1 MPKKTNNQISQ
12 KSLDR
17 SRGVSLPNGNRDV
30 EQKENNIISGKLD
43 EIVKTIEKSYSNLT
57 SKLDMVLSGI
67 NSKPDGQLGDSG
79 AMSVMS
85 IVSGG
90 KDVSSSTKFE
100 SIKSDIKN
108 MSSLWK
114 KSMTTFN
121 KVNPE
126 DYAEAYSRMSLGTFD
141 TCLLDDN
148 GIKDELKDTIIMVV
162 GKNLER
168 IIKIIDTKQSN
179 KSNQSKGNQVE
190 NNSNVFDAGINL
202 ILDGII
208 ESNDLNKSII
218 KSMNNGFTSVI
229 DVISNFTN
237 KASNQVNN
245 QTSRTSLNVKNIDDL
260 PEILD
265 RLVDP
270 LVTSRKIKK
279 EDIIKFKDI
288 ISTTKSIIESV
299 STLDVNDAKKNTTN
313 IGSLFNS
320 IIGLGEF
327 DEKKIDNITKGLR
340 KILWMTEKPD
350 VMTKVGLWNRG
361 LISMIIQNVIDR
373 SAEAK
378 VVEGTAID
386 SLSDF
391 FNMLLDIQLYNGEDF
406 NKTYWALIDLTS
418 IYSENGPV
426 RTLIENINNTTNVD
440 KAIDNLSRIE
450 ELIYSVSSITK
461 KSSLKEIVENQIK
474 TMMIENSLKMILSMS
489 EIGTK
494 LDGRKLNAIIK
505 NIEKIGVII
514 DTFNT
519 NIELQSIK
527 ETTSI
532 MIEMVK
538 LTMISSLLSKF
549 TKNGKK
555 GIEATTNFL
564 GEVKKLHEAIVSDL
578 PTTDDDIIKKL
589 DDVKDVIA
597 ITNGIQFIASTG
609 ALLAPLGILGL
620 MSMKYEVKLINSII
634 EGYNDVD
641 INEDTIKNLKDITKI
656 VAVSAGI
663 MLFGS
668 LLVKLV
674 DLGDLLS
681 FTIGLSLFLAGTLKA
696 YQFGS
701 KGIDDKIVDAEK
713 FGKLILVSG
722 GVMLLGSLFMMI
734 PNMFTNSILFS
745 ISLSAFMLGTL
756 GSLSVAFS
764 IYDLNEM
771 TMDVERFGELISICS
786 ACLII
791 PSLLMSVFPDMGWI
805 VPLFTVLLGGF
816 IVGVL
821 AAFVFAN
828 KIDPGLANTMD
839 SAKNFAILIGI
850 SALSI
855 SIGAMAM
862 DKYGWNT
869 LGFAVLLTAFVGGV
883 TAAYLFANTV
893 GQEQVKS
900 AKDFAILIG
909 ISALSISI
917 GAMAMA
923 NYGWNTLGFAVLL
936 TAFVGGVT
944 AVYLFA
950 NKVGGEA
957 MKSAKDFGILV
968 AISAATLIIGGT
980 IAAKAGGIMFASLG
994 FAIGL
999 SAFILLVCGAYTLAT
1014 NMLGGAKGVK
1024 NAEELGTIVAISAA
1038 TLIIGGLFMMI
1049 PGMWSSALLFAVT
1062 LGTFV
1067 GGMLFIY
1074 GFVAKTMN
1082 DKMKAAMIG
1091 LSALIV
1097 VSAATLLIGGGLMMM
1112 YPQLF
1117 GFTMKFLLCEALMV
1131 GGFSAIVWALGQIK
1145 KTDLIKG
1152 ELALAGIEV
1161 LITASVAIL
1170 GYLNNVCKDL
1180 SFDKVLDG
1188 IKLMGICIGATGGIV
1203 TALGLILTIPGAKTI
1218 LATGAAALAAIEGL
1232 VWGAGKAL
1240 NSIGEA
1246 MKTFNG
1252 VKKIKGD
1259 IITNNI
1265 GEFVKIFGALTPF
1278 MNPLFSSLLYVASSS
1293 IEKLS
1298 VMLAKMSLAVKTY
1311 SELKIPVYE
1320 GTKII
1325 GYRKLTS
1332 NDFKDAGENVK
1343 TIVTTLGSA
1352 IIEVYKEDKN
1362 GMFNIVSELLGV
1374 DNPFTRVVKS
1384 CTGLGVM
1391 ISKIAEGVREYAE
1404 LKIPI
1409 YEGTKKVGYRNLTEN
1424 DFKNAANNIKYV
1436 ITTLGNAIIDTYK
1449 ANPQL
1454 FTDPSVWH
1462 TSADKTPFG
1471 ITVKA
1476 CTGLG
1481 NMISGIAKAIKDV
1494 SELKMPI
1501 YDDNGQLKG
1510 YREMT
1515 PADFESAATNI
1526 NAIVTCLGNSI
1537 IDTHDAH
1544 PEMFTDPSSWHT
1556 SADKTPFGMVVKA
1569 MTGIGGLI
1577 SSMVKSIQDVA
1588 NLKVPYVD
1596 PKTGQIVD
1604 GKYTQLKLDDIS
1616 VNGDVYKKIMSI
1628 TSVMPAAIMQVYG
1641 EHQEW
1646 FTDDSWWHTDPTKTP
1661 FGMVRACLDGLD
1673 KIFSSAVTAIKGM
1686 LDLKLTDRDFSF
1698 LKDRVYKVMS
1708 AMPDAIAKTCFDSK
1722 GQLKD
1727 IYKDEDDLSGT
1738 LSTVFDNYS
1747 KMISS
1752 CVGSYLKINKMLKEL
1767 DKTDLGTIGKS
1778 ISRMVKTIPF
1788 AFSQAYNQNKSIMS
1802 SSDIIDQIY
1811 GAFDKFNDV
1820 ISQLRGVYK
1829 KALSIKKMV
1838 TLEDKLE
1845 FDESISKMNHGI
1857 ERMFDPLRNIKLSD
1871 DVVKLL
1877 SNDFQQAMSQ
1887 YNYGM
1892 KFLFDTYNSA
1902 PKDQKSYDLAI
1913 NAIKNVNVEIGKVK
1927 NTQAFKT
1934 ETEDV
1939 SKFTKTINS
1948 LDTSRATTFT
1958 NLVTALDSMARRL
1971 GGLDK
1976 LTNALA
1982 NRLAVVLDKL
1992 VRELQISAKTI
2003 NKADE
2008 MQRKRHA
2015 AIKESIKQISTLLNK
2030 PVEVKVT
2037 QEQQDM
2043 GVDGGMTQDTGGGV
2057 ANDSEMNP
2065 TPAGSTGK

>member
-1 MPKKTNNQISQ
+1 MSKKTNNQISQ
-12 KSLDR
+12 KSLDM

-43 EIVKTIEKSYSNLT
+43 EIVKTIEKSYSDLT
-57 SKLDMVLSGI
+57 NKLDVVLSGI
-67 NSKPDGQLGDSG
+67 NSRPNGQLGDSG
-79 AMSVMS
+79 AMSVMT

-168 IIKIIDTKQSN
+168 IIKIIDVKQSN
-179 KSNQSKGNQVE
+179 NNPNSSKTNQTQNPPISFQPLLDAMVDGNSYLSKILNT
-190 NNSNVFDAGINL
+190 FDSGLNL
-202 ILDGII
+202 ILDRII
-208 ESNDLNKSII
+208 ESNDSNKSII
-218 KSMNNGFTSVI
+218 KNMGNGFNSII
-229 DVISNFTN
+229 DAINDFVSKSSN
-237 KASNQVNN
+237 NN
-245 QTSRTSLNVKNIDDL
+245 QSSNNQITRTSLNVRNIDNL

-288 ISTTKSIIESV
+288 ISTTKSIIGSV
-299 STLDVNDAKKNTTN
+299 STLDINDAKKNTTN

-320 IIGLGEF
+320 IIGLCEF

-350 VMTKVGLWNRG
+350 VMTKVGLRNRA

-378 VVEGTAID
+378 VVEGSAMD

-391 FNMLLDIQLYNGEDF
+391 FKMLLDIQLYNGEDF
-406 NKTYWALIDLTS
+406 NKTYWALVDLTS
-418 IYSENGPV
+418 IYSDKGPV
-426 RTLIENINNTTNVD
+426 RTLIENINNTSNVD

-461 KSSLKEIVENQIK
+461 KSSLKEIIENQVK
-474 TMMIENSLKMILSMS
+474 TMMAENSLKMILSMS

-494 LDGRKLNAIIK
+494 LDGRKLNSIIK
-505 NIEKIGVII
+505 NVEKIGIII
-514 DTFNT
+514 DTFNSV
-519 NIELQSIK
+519 IELQSIK

-532 MIEMVK
+532 MIEMMK

-549 TKNGKK
+549 TKNGNK
-555 GIEATTNFL
+555 GIKATTDFL

-578 PTTDDDIIKKL
+578 PTTDDGTIKKL
-589 DDVKDVIA
+589 DDVKNVIA

-609 ALLAPLGILGL
+609 ALFAPLGILGL
-620 MSMKYEVKLINSII
+620 MAMKYEVRLINSII

-641 INEDTIKNLKDITKI
+641 INEDTVKNLKDITKI

-663 MLFGS
+663 MLLGS

-722 GVMLLGSLFMMI
+722 GVMLLGLLFMMI
-734 PNMFTNSILFS
+734 PNMFTNSILFT
-745 ISLSAFMLGTL
+745 ILLSAFMIGTL

-771 TMDVERFGELISICS
+771 TMDVERFGELIGICS
-786 ACLII
+786 TCLII

-821 AAFVFAN
+821 AAFVYAN

-855 SIGAMAM
+855 SIGA
-862 DKYGWNT
+862 
-869 LGFAVLLTAFVGGV
+869 
-883 TAAYLFANTV
+883 
-893 GQEQVKS
+893 
-900 AKDFAILIG
+900 I
-909 ISALSISI
+909 
-917 GAMAMA
+917 AMA

-944 AVYLFA
+944 AVYLLA

-1049 PGMWSSALLFAVT
+1049 PGMWSSTLLFAVT

-1117 GFTMKFLLCEALMV
+1117 GFTMKFLLCEAFMV

-1170 GYLNNVCKDL
+1170 DYLNNVCKDL

-1203 TALGLILTIPGAKTI
+1203 TALGLILKIPMAKTV

-1240 NSIGEA
+1240 NSIGVA

-1265 GEFVKIFGALTPF
+1265 GEFMKIFGALTPF
-1278 MNPLFSSLLYVASSS
+1278 MNPLFSTLLYVASSS

-1320 GTKII
+1320 GTKIT

-1362 GMFNIVSELLGV
+1362 GMFNIASELLGV

-1391 ISKIAEGVREYAE
+1391 ISKIAEGVREYAD

-1409 YEGTKKVGYRNLTEN
+1409 YEGTKKIGYRNLTDN

-1454 FTDPSVWH
+1454 FTDPSAWH

-1515 PADFESAATNI
+1515 PTDFENAGTNI

-1537 IDTHDAH
+1537 IATHDAH

-1577 SSMVKSIQDVA
+1577 SGMVKSIQDVA

-1604 GKYTQLKLDDIS
+1604 GKFIKLSLDEIS
-1616 VNGDVYKKIMSI
+1616 VNGDVYKKIMAI
-1628 TSVMPAAIMQVYG
+1628 TSVMPAAIMQVYD

-1686 LDLKLTDRDFSF
+1686 LDLKLTDRDFAF
-1698 LKDRVYKVMS
+1698 LKDKVYKVMS
-1708 AMPDAIAKTCFDSK
+1708 AMPDAIAKTCFDTK
-1722 GQLKD
+1722 GQIKD
-1727 IYKDEDDLSGT
+1727 IYKDEDDLSST

-1788 AFSQAYNQNKSIMS
+1788 AFSQAYNQNKNIMS
-1802 SSDIIDQIY
+1802 SSDTIDQIY
-1811 GAFDKFNDV
+1811 DTFDKFNDV
-1820 ISQLRGVYK
+1820 VDKLKTIYK

-1845 FDESISKMNHGI
+1845 FDESIVKMNHGI

-1948 LDTSRATTFT
+1948 LDTNKATTFT

-2043 GVDGGMTQDTGGGV
+2043 SVDGGMTQDTGGGV